1 MEVVLARFEDFLEDA
16 QLEIV
21 MLVEAAL
28 EELHYFMR
36 LALQLTLIE
45 VAGVGAQLAL
55 SPQ

>member
-1 MEVVLARFEDFLEDA
+1 VEVVLARFEDFLEDA

>member
-36 LALQLTLIE
+36 LAPQLTLIE